1 MEALFTSITAVAIA
15 EIGDKTQLLALL
27 LACKF
32 RKPLPIIAGI
42 IIATVFNHALAAWLG
57 SALQQWL
64 QPEVL
69 RWLVGLSFIAM
80 ALWVLIPDKIEDQES
95 VLLKYG
101 PFLASL
107 VLFFIAEI
115 GDKTQVA
122 TVILAAKYDSL
133 SLVIL
138 GTTIGMCIANI
149 PVVLIGKLGV
159 EKLPLKLIHRL
170 TSLLFLSLGLLTIF
184 YQ

>member
-1 MEALFTSITAVAIA
+1 MEALVTSITAVAIA

-42 IIATVFNHALAAWLG
+42 IVATLLNHAAAAWFG
-57 SALQQWL
+57 AMVQSWL
-64 QPEVL
+64 NPDVL
-69 RWLVGLSFIAM
+69 RWLLGLSFIAM
-80 ALWVLIPDKIEDQES
+80 AIWVLIPDKVDELDS
-95 VLLKYG
+95 AMLKHG
-101 PFLASL
+101 PFMASL

-122 TVILAAKYDSL
+122 TVILAAKYDAL
-133 SLVIL
+133 WVVIA

-149 PVVLIGKLGV
+149 PVVLLGKLGV
-159 EKLPLKLIHRL
+159 DKLPMTLIHRL
-170 TSLLFLSLGLLTIF
+170 TAILFLALGLSTLLF
-184 YQ
+184 

>member
-32 RKPLPIIAGI
+32 RKPVPIILGI
-42 IIATVFNHALAAWLG
+42 IIATLLNHAAAAWFG
-57 SALQQWL
+57 SLVQQWL
-64 QPEVL
+64 SPEVL
-69 RWLVGLSFIAM
+69 RWLLGLSFIAM
-80 ALWVLIPDKIEDQES
+80 AIWVLIPDKIDEEDS
-95 VLLKYG
+95 KMLKYG

-133 SLVIL
+133 IMVIT
-138 GTTIGMCIANI
+138 GTTIGMCLANV
-149 PVVLIGKLGV
+149 PVVLLGKLGV
-159 EKLPLKLIHRL
+159 EKLPMTLIHRL
-170 TSLLFLSLGLLTIF
+170 TAVLFFALGLSTILF
-184 YQ
+184 

>member
-32 RKPLPIIAGI
+32 KKPAPIILGI
-42 IIATVFNHALAAWLG
+42 IIATLLNHTAAAWFG
-57 SALQQWL
+57 SLVQQWL
-64 QPEVL
+64 SPEVL
-69 RWLVGLSFIAM
+69 RWLLGLSFIAM
-80 ALWVLIPDKIEDQES
+80 AIWVLIPDKIDEEDS
-95 VLLKYG
+95 KTLKYG

-122 TVILAAKYDSL
+122 TVILAAKYESL
-133 SLVIL
+133 TMVVA
-138 GTTIGMCIANI
+138 GTTIGMCLANI
-149 PVVLIGKLGV
+149 PVVLLGRLGV
-159 EKLPLKLIHRL
+159 EKLPLTLIHRL
-170 TSLLFLSLGLLTIF
+170 TALLFFALGISTLLF
-184 YQ
+184 

>member
-42 IIATVFNHALAAWLG
+42 IIATLLNHAAAAWFG
-57 SALQQWL
+57 SFVQTWFS
-64 QPEVL
+64 PEIL
-69 RWLVGLSFIAM
+69 RWVLGLSFIAM
-80 ALWVLIPDKIEDQES
+80 AIWVLIPDKVDDLES
-95 VLLKYG
+95 GMLKYG
-101 PFLASL
+101 PFVASL
-107 VLFFIAEI
+107 ILFFIAEI

-133 SLVIL
+133 FMVIM
-138 GTTIGMCIANI
+138 GTTIGMCLANV
-149 PVVLIGKLGV
+149 PVVLLGKLGV
-159 EKLPLKLIHRL
+159 DKLPMVLIHRITAVL
-170 TSLLFLSLGLLTIF
+170 FLVLGVTTLLF
-184 YQ
+184 

>member
-42 IIATVFNHALAAWLG
+42 IIATLLNHAAAAWFG
-57 SALQQWL
+57 SLVQQWL
-64 QPEVL
+64 SPEVL
-69 RWLVGLSFIAM
+69 RWLIGISFIAM
-80 ALWVLIPDKIEDQES
+80 ALWVLVPDKLDEEDS
-95 VLLKYG
+95 KLLKYG

-107 VLFFIAEI
+107 ILFFIAEI

-122 TVILAAKYDSL
+122 TVILAAKYDSMFM
-133 SLVIL
+133 VIT
-138 GTTIGMCIANI
+138 GTTIGMCLANV
-149 PVVLIGKLGV
+149 PVVVLGKLGV
-159 EKLPLKLIHRL
+159 EKLPMTLIHRV
-170 TSLLFLSLGLLTIF
+170 TAVLFFALGISTLVF
-184 YQ
+184 

>member
-42 IIATVFNHALAAWLG
+42 IIATLLNHAAAAWFG
-57 SALQQWL
+57 SLVQQWFN
-64 QPEVL
+64 PEVL
-69 RWLVGLSFIAM
+69 RWLIGISFIAM
-80 ALWVLIPDKIEDQES
+80 ALWVLVPDKLDEEDS
-95 VLLKYG
+95 KLLKYG

-107 VLFFIAEI
+107 ILFFIAEI

-122 TVILAAKYDSL
+122 TVILAAKYDSML
-133 SLVIL
+133 MVIT
-138 GTTIGMCIANI
+138 GTTIGMCLANV
-149 PVVLIGKLGV
+149 PVVLLGKLGV
-159 EKLPLKLIHRL
+159 EKLPMSLIHRV
-170 TSLLFLSLGLLTIF
+170 TAILFLALGITTLVL
-184 YQ
+184 